1 MGIADSFGV
10 RLVAVGKAV
19 QKFQNII
26 WGDFIN
32 LGITE
37 VLAETIYDRSVGPY
51 GIFFSNG

>member
-19 QKFQNII
+19 QKVQNVI
-26 WGDFIN
+26 WGYFIN

-37 VLAETIYDRSVGPY
+37 ILAEAIDDRPIGQY